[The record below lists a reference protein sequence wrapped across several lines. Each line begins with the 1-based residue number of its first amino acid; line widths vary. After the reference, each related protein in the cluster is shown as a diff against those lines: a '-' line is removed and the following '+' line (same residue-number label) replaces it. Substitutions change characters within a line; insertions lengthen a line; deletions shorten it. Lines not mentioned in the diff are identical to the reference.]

1 MRKGQVAMEYLMIF
15 GLTIA
20 LTLPLL
26 IIYVTQTQN
35 MQADITA
42 AQLDKLSFE
51 IASAAKE
58 VYYMGEPAQKTIYIT
73 FPANIQ
79 SVTIDGKLMIFE
91 IDSAERDYN
100 FYKDVP
106 MNLTGSL
113 RSYEGVHTV
122 VVKAEGAVVNIA
134 DI

>member
-1 MRKGQVAMEYLMIF
+1 MIF

-42 AQLDKLSFE
+42 AQIDKLSFE
-51 IASAAKE
+51 IAGAARE
-58 VYYMGEPAQKTIYIT
+58 VYYMGEPAQKTIQVT
-73 FPANIQ
+73 FPAGIQ
-79 SVTIDGKLMIFE
+79 SASVSNRVIIFE
-91 IDSAERDYN
+91 INSGGREYY
-100 FYKDVP
+100 FYKEVP

-113 RSYEGVHTV
+113 QTYEGVHTV
-122 VVKAEGAVVNIA
+122 VIKSEGEVVSLS
-134 DI
+134 DV